1 MKDYEISKETLA
13 VIPIG
18 EKKSKV
24 VEKDCSF
31 IINSTPNHIMDD
43 RALSST
49 RGN

>member
-1 MKDYEISKETLA
+1 MRDYEISKETLA

-31 IINSTPNHIMDD
+31 IVNN
-43 RALSST
+43 LSSVLPLVQ
-49 RGN
+49 NAVF